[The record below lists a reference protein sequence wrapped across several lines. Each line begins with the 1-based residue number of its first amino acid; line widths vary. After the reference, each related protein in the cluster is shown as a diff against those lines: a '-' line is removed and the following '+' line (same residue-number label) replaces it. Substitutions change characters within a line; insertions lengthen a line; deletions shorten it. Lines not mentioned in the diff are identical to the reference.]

1 MLGST
6 RKDGMMV
13 LRRMLLGGAAAITLG
28 GALACPSLAQ
38 AATHA
43 SPIHQPGSLQAPSLT
58 IHKSHQDPA
67 DDAVIYTLWVKN
79 DGNADTHGTYAVTDT
94 LPDGLTA
101 TSAEGRNWDCDSD
114 AAHQMVTCKS
124 DENLAPGE
132 TSQPITIRTRITE
145 KDSCQLINVAAVIGG
160 DRDHKDYR
168 ANNRRGDRDHV
179 VHLTKDVL
187 NLPCHRHEHDQDG
200 VHVTVN
206 GNNNGG
212 RGGDSSGATANGNGH
227 ISDVNGGSASA
238 DTKAAADAHNEIHG
252 HHR

>member
-1 MLGST
+1 
-6 RKDGMMV
+6 MMV

-28 GALACPSLAQ
+28 SALACPSLAQ
-38 AATHA
+38 AATH
-43 SPIHQPGSLQAPSLT
+43 SGPIHQPDSWRAPSLT

-67 DDAVIYTLWVKN
+67 DDAVVYTLWVKN
-79 DGNADTHGTYAVTDT
+79 DGNADTRGTYAVTDT

-101 TSAEGRNWDCDSD
+101 TSAEGRHWDCGSD
-114 AAHQMVTCKS
+114 ATHKMVTCKS

-132 TSQPITIRTRITE
+132 TSEPITIRTRITD

-160 DRDHKDYR
+160 DRERWGDR
-168 ANNRRGDRDHV
+168 ANNRRGGHDHA

-200 VHVTVN
+200 VHVTVT

-212 RGGDSSGATANGNGH
+212 RGGDSSGATANDNGH
-227 ISDVNGGSASA
+227 ISDVSGGSASA
-238 DTKAAADAHNEIHG
+238 GAKAGAGVHNEFHG
-252 HHR
+252 EHR